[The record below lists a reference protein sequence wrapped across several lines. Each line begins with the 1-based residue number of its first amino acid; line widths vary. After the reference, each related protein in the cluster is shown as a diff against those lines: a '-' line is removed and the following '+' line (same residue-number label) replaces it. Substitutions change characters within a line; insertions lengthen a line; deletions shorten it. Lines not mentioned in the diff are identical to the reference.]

1 MTAPAQR
8 LRGDTYGRSRRP
20 EARFAVRTWRFVALV
35 TGCALGA
42 CLTLPSLAGRLTS
55 WPGLLAL
62 TLISALSNLP
72 DRASSVRSVQISMV
86 GTLMLAAIP
95 LGLGLGIPALA
106 IGHAVVQIGRLEAVR
121 VIFNAAMSVVIGIA
135 GLAIY
140 RILDGPMAGEG
151 GAVGALT
158 VLHVA
163 GVLAVANL
171 VQLFINA
178 AMMAVIIWSSRGIAI
193 GGQFRTIILRGGL
206 TYLATGSM
214 SMPIYV
220 LWVAAEG
227 GPASVVLLLPILYAA
242 RWALATVRAE
252 DLTQVRVIDTL
263 NAAMDAR
270 SPGSALHATQVA
282 RVAEWLAEEV
292 DLGPA
297 RSIDLALTGALLRVD
312 SLAAPPQSAGAAR
325 APRPSRA
332 LVGLEFLS
340 EVLPV
345 LEHDPTDRSVVEA
358 GRLVA
363 VADAYVEARR
373 GLPEGELLEAYEAI
387 LHRPDLDASALLAL
401 RKVLDRL
408 DPLPAPTDR
417 GSR

>member
-1 MTAPAQR
+1 
-8 LRGDTYGRSRRP
+8 
-20 EARFAVRTWRFVALV
+20 
-35 TGCALGA
+35 
-42 CLTLPSLAGRLTS
+42 
-55 WPGLLAL
+55 
-62 TLISALSNLP
+62 
-72 DRASSVRSVQISMV
+72 MV

-387 LHRPDLDASALLAL
+387 LHRPDLDASALQAL